1 MKSSN
6 IGGQAVMEGIMMRH
20 KDKYS
25 IAVRRPDNGIEL
37 KVEDYKCVFGN
48 AKFLK
53 YPLIRGVVSF
63 VDSLVVGTK
72 CLMYSA
78 EIAGDEEDEEDKQK
92 NAALS
97 EEEFAAKKA
106 KEDKQFKWLLY
117 VTVAVSIVVSVAAF
131 MLLPYALASLCR
143 RVGASEFAVTIVEA
157 FVKLALF
164 MGYMLLISRMK
175 DIQRTFMYHG
185 AEHKCINCIEN
196 GARLTV
202 ENVMNSSR
210 YHKRCGTSFL
220 FIVMFI
226 SVVFFIFIRVDNTAL
241 QIVIRLLLVPV
252 IAGVSYEF
260 IRWAG
265 RNDNGFTVALSRPGM
280 WLQKLTTREPD
291 EDMVEVAIKAV
302 EEVFDWEAFLKEYYQ
317 TSLDMEADIKA
328 AEAKLALTGEL
339 IHKPKKTRKID
350 AREVAMA
357 ETLKSVESKS
367 LAGSDKDS
375 SKSDTENG
383 NSDTLNSD
391 TDVVK
396 TDTTDTGNV
405 EAEPDTVNAVDDT
418 DNGNSDEDNAKSDS
432 EALQEN
438 AESDDK
444 AQESTEADNETSQE
458 NADDDLP
465 EGFEIED
472 HYETVEKIK
481 TETGSK
487 YAFTTENVQ
496 EDIDAS
502 ENMSVEEV
510 EAAFEIEETEQEEEN
525 ISELKSLLK
534 GKTTSIAGPS
544 GVGKSSLI
552 NLLQSEVKM
561 ETGSISKKIDRG
573 KHTTRHSE
581 LIVIGED
588 SYIMDTP
595 GFSSLYVNDF
605 EKEDLKYYFPE
616 FTPFEGQ
623 CKFNG
628 CDHIHEPGCAVKEAV
643 EEGKIHKIRY
653 EDYTEMY
660 RELKERKR
668 Y

>member
-1 MKSSN
+1 MKPSG
-6 IGGQAVMEGIMMRH
+6 IGGQAVIEGIMMRN

-25 IAVRRPDNGIEL
+25 IAVRKPDNEIEVTVRES
-37 KVEDYKCVFGN
+37 KVLTEKYKWMS
-48 AKFLK
+48 
-53 YPLIRGVVSF
+53 YPVIRGVVSF
-63 VDSLVVGTK
+63 IDSLITGISTIN
-72 CLMYSA
+72 YSA
-78 EIAGDEEDEEDKQK
+78 SFYDDPDEQKKTKADEIGKSIFKDKFESVLM
-92 NAALS
+92 AL
-97 EEEFAAKKA
+97 
-106 KEDKQFKWLLY
+106 
-117 VTVAVSIVVSVAAF
+117 TVIVSVFLAVGLF
-131 MLLPYALASLCR
+131 MLLPYYVSRLVKGYVASKTLLNLIEGLV
-143 RVGASEFAVTIVEA
+143 RVAIFILYLV
-157 FVKLALF
+157 
-164 MGYMLLISRMK
+164 LISLMK
-175 DIQRTFMYHG
+175 DIKRTFMYHG

-350 AREVAMA
+350 AKEVAMA

-367 LAGSDKDS
+367 LAGSDKA
-375 SKSDTENG
+375 KPADTNKTADKPDNKTGEADKHNWD
-383 NSDTLNSD
+383 NSNNK
-391 TDVVK
+391 DV
-396 TDTTDTGNV
+396 N
-405 EAEPDTVNAVDDT
+405 
-418 DNGNSDEDNAKSDS
+418 
-432 EALQEN
+432 EN

-458 NADDDLP
+458 NADYDLP

-496 EDIDAS
+496 EDIDES

-525 ISELKSLLK
+525 IS
-534 GKTTSIAGPS
+534 AD
-544 GVGKSSLI
+544 
-552 NLLQSEVKM
+552 EVPLFKQR
-561 ETGSISKKIDRG
+561 DR
-573 KHTTRHSE
+573 E
-581 LIVIGED
+581 
-588 SYIMDTP
+588 
-595 GFSSLYVNDF
+595 
-605 EKEDLKYYFPE
+605 
-616 FTPFEGQ
+616 
-623 CKFNG
+623 
-628 CDHIHEPGCAVKEAV
+628 
-643 EEGKIHKIRY
+643 
-653 EDYTEMY
+653 
-660 RELKERKR
+660 
-668 Y
+668 

>member
-1 MKSSN
+1 MKPSG
-6 IGGQAVMEGIMMRH
+6 IGGQAVIEGIMMRN

-25 IAVRRPDNGIEL
+25 IAVRKPDNEIEVTVRES
-37 KVEDYKCVFGN
+37 KVLTEKH
-48 AKFLK
+48 KWMS
-53 YPLIRGVVSF
+53 YPVIRGVVSF
-63 VDSLVVGTK
+63 IDSLITGISTIN
-72 CLMYSA
+72 YSA
-78 EIAGDEEDEEDKQK
+78 SFYDDPDEQKKTKADEIGKSIFKDKFESVLM
-92 NAALS
+92 AL
-97 EEEFAAKKA
+97 
-106 KEDKQFKWLLY
+106 
-117 VTVAVSIVVSVAAF
+117 TVIVSVFLAVGLF
-131 MLLPYALASLCR
+131 MLLPYYVSRLVKGYVASKTLLNLIEGLV
-143 RVGASEFAVTIVEA
+143 RVAIFILYLV
-157 FVKLALF
+157 
-164 MGYMLLISRMK
+164 LISLMK
-175 DIQRTFMYHG
+175 DIKRTFMYHG

-367 LAGSDKDS
+367 LAGSDKAKPADTNKTADKPDNKTGETDKNNWNNSNNNKDVNDNAEPADKDSYNSDKDS

-391 TDVVK
+391 TDTVK
-396 TDTTDTGNV
+396 TDTGNV

-444 AQESTEADNETSQE
+444 AQEITEADNETSQE

-487 YAFTTENVQ
+487 YAIATENVQ
-496 EDIDAS
+496 EDIDES

-525 ISELKSLLK
+525 IS
-534 GKTTSIAGPS
+534 AD
-544 GVGKSSLI
+544 
-552 NLLQSEVKM
+552 EVPLFKQR
-561 ETGSISKKIDRG
+561 DR
-573 KHTTRHSE
+573 E
-581 LIVIGED
+581 
-588 SYIMDTP
+588 
-595 GFSSLYVNDF
+595 
-605 EKEDLKYYFPE
+605 
-616 FTPFEGQ
+616 
-623 CKFNG
+623 
-628 CDHIHEPGCAVKEAV
+628 
-643 EEGKIHKIRY
+643 
-653 EDYTEMY
+653 
-660 RELKERKR
+660 
-668 Y
+668 

>member
-1 MKSSN
+1 MKPSG
-6 IGGQAVMEGIMMRH
+6 IGGQAVIEGIMMRN

-25 IAVRRPDNGIEL
+25 IAVRKPDNEIEVTVRES
-37 KVEDYKCVFGN
+37 KVLTEKH
-48 AKFLK
+48 KWMS
-53 YPLIRGVVSF
+53 YPVIRGVVSF
-63 VDSLVVGTK
+63 IDSLITGISTIN
-72 CLMYSA
+72 YSA
-78 EIAGDEEDEEDKQK
+78 SFYDDPDEQKKTKADEIGKSIFKDKFESVLM
-92 NAALS
+92 AL
-97 EEEFAAKKA
+97 
-106 KEDKQFKWLLY
+106 
-117 VTVAVSIVVSVAAF
+117 TVIVSVFLAVGLF
-131 MLLPYALASLCR
+131 MLLPYYVSRLVKGYVASKTLLNLIEGLV
-143 RVGASEFAVTIVEA
+143 RVAIFILYLV
-157 FVKLALF
+157 
-164 MGYMLLISRMK
+164 LISLMK
-175 DIQRTFMYHG
+175 DIKRTFMYHG

-252 IAGVSYEF
+252 IAGVAYEF

-367 LAGSDKDS
+367 LAGSDKAKPADTNKTADKPDNKTGEADKHNWDNSNNKDVNENAESADKDGYNSDKDS

-496 EDIDAS
+496 EDIDES

-525 ISELKSLLK
+525 IS
-534 GKTTSIAGPS
+534 AD
-544 GVGKSSLI
+544 
-552 NLLQSEVKM
+552 EVPLFKQR
-561 ETGSISKKIDRG
+561 DR
-573 KHTTRHSE
+573 E
-581 LIVIGED
+581 
-588 SYIMDTP
+588 
-595 GFSSLYVNDF
+595 
-605 EKEDLKYYFPE
+605 
-616 FTPFEGQ
+616 
-623 CKFNG
+623 
-628 CDHIHEPGCAVKEAV
+628 
-643 EEGKIHKIRY
+643 
-653 EDYTEMY
+653 
-660 RELKERKR
+660 
-668 Y
+668 

>member
-1 MKSSN
+1 MKPSG
-6 IGGQAVMEGIMMRH
+6 IGGQAVIEGIMMRN

-25 IAVRRPDNGIEL
+25 IAVRKPDNEIEVTVRES
-37 KVEDYKCVFGN
+37 KVLTEKH
-48 AKFLK
+48 KWMS
-53 YPLIRGVVSF
+53 YPVIRGVVSF
-63 VDSLVVGTK
+63 IDSLITGISTIN
-72 CLMYSA
+72 YSA
-78 EIAGDEEDEEDKQK
+78 SFYDDPDEQKKTKADEIGKSIFKDKFESVLM
-92 NAALS
+92 AL
-97 EEEFAAKKA
+97 
-106 KEDKQFKWLLY
+106 
-117 VTVAVSIVVSVAAF
+117 TVIVSVFLTVDLF
-131 MLLPYALASLCR
+131 MLLPYYVSRLVKGYVASKTLLNLIEGLV
-143 RVGASEFAVTIVEA
+143 RVAIFILYLV
-157 FVKLALF
+157 
-164 MGYMLLISRMK
+164 LISLMK
-175 DIQRTFMYHG
+175 DIKRTFMYHG

-350 AREVAMA
+350 AKEVAMA

-367 LAGSDKDS
+367 LAGSDKAKPADTNKTADKPDNKTGEADKHNWDNSNNKDVNENAESADKDGYNSDKDS

-383 NSDTLNSD
+383 DSDTLNSD

-496 EDIDAS
+496 EDIDES

-525 ISELKSLLK
+525 IS
-534 GKTTSIAGPS
+534 AD
-544 GVGKSSLI
+544 
-552 NLLQSEVKM
+552 EVPLFKQR
-561 ETGSISKKIDRG
+561 DR
-573 KHTTRHSE
+573 E
-581 LIVIGED
+581 
-588 SYIMDTP
+588 
-595 GFSSLYVNDF
+595 
-605 EKEDLKYYFPE
+605 
-616 FTPFEGQ
+616 
-623 CKFNG
+623 
-628 CDHIHEPGCAVKEAV
+628 
-643 EEGKIHKIRY
+643 
-653 EDYTEMY
+653 
-660 RELKERKR
+660 
-668 Y
+668 

>member
-1 MKSSN
+1 MKPSG
-6 IGGQAVMEGIMMRH
+6 IGGQAVIEGIMMRN

-25 IAVRRPDNGIEL
+25 IAVRKPDNEIEVTVRES
-37 KVEDYKCVFGN
+37 KVLTEKYKWMS
-48 AKFLK
+48 
-53 YPLIRGVVSF
+53 YPVIRGVVSF
-63 VDSLVVGTK
+63 IDSLITGISTIN
-72 CLMYSA
+72 YSA
-78 EIAGDEEDEEDKQK
+78 SFYDDPDEQKKTKADEIGKSIFKDKFESVLM
-92 NAALS
+92 AL
-97 EEEFAAKKA
+97 
-106 KEDKQFKWLLY
+106 
-117 VTVAVSIVVSVAAF
+117 TVIVSVFLAVGLF
-131 MLLPYALASLCR
+131 MLLPYYVSRLVKGYVASKTLLNLIEGLV
-143 RVGASEFAVTIVEA
+143 RVAIFILYLV
-157 FVKLALF
+157 
-164 MGYMLLISRMK
+164 LISLMK
-175 DIQRTFMYHG
+175 DIKRTFMYHG

-367 LAGSDKDS
+367 LAGSDKAKPADTNKTADKPDNKTGEADKHNWDNSNNKDVNENAESADKDGYNSDKDS

-496 EDIDAS
+496 EDIDES

-525 ISELKSLLK
+525 IS
-534 GKTTSIAGPS
+534 AD
-544 GVGKSSLI
+544 
-552 NLLQSEVKM
+552 EVPLFKQR
-561 ETGSISKKIDRG
+561 DR
-573 KHTTRHSE
+573 E
-581 LIVIGED
+581 
-588 SYIMDTP
+588 
-595 GFSSLYVNDF
+595 
-605 EKEDLKYYFPE
+605 
-616 FTPFEGQ
+616 
-623 CKFNG
+623 
-628 CDHIHEPGCAVKEAV
+628 
-643 EEGKIHKIRY
+643 
-653 EDYTEMY
+653 
-660 RELKERKR
+660 
-668 Y
+668 

>member
-1 MKSSN
+1 MKPSG
-6 IGGQAVMEGIMMRH
+6 IGGQAVIEGIMMRN

-25 IAVRRPDNGIEL
+25 IAVRKPDNEIEVTVRES
-37 KVEDYKCVFGN
+37 KVLTEKH
-48 AKFLK
+48 KWMS
-53 YPLIRGVVSF
+53 YPVIRGVVSF
-63 VDSLVVGTK
+63 IDSLITGISTIN
-72 CLMYSA
+72 YSA
-78 EIAGDEEDEEDKQK
+78 SFYDDPDEQKKTKADEIGKSIFKDKFESVLM
-92 NAALS
+92 AL
-97 EEEFAAKKA
+97 
-106 KEDKQFKWLLY
+106 
-117 VTVAVSIVVSVAAF
+117 TVIVSVFLAVGLF
-131 MLLPYALASLCR
+131 MLLPYYVSRLVKGYVASKTLLNLIEGLV
-143 RVGASEFAVTIVEA
+143 RVAIFILYLV
-157 FVKLALF
+157 
-164 MGYMLLISRMK
+164 LISLMK
-175 DIQRTFMYHG
+175 DIKRTFMYHG

-265 RNDNGFTVALSRPGM
+265 RNDNGFTVVLSRPGM

-328 AEAKLALTGEL
+328 AEAKLAMTGEL

-350 AREVAMA
+350 AKEVAMA

-367 LAGSDKDS
+367 LAGSDKAKPADTNKTADKPDNKTGEADKHNWDNSNNKDVNENAESADKDGYNSDKDS

-496 EDIDAS
+496 EDIDES

-525 ISELKSLLK
+525 IS
-534 GKTTSIAGPS
+534 AD
-544 GVGKSSLI
+544 
-552 NLLQSEVKM
+552 EVPLFKQR
-561 ETGSISKKIDRG
+561 DR
-573 KHTTRHSE
+573 E
-581 LIVIGED
+581 
-588 SYIMDTP
+588 
-595 GFSSLYVNDF
+595 
-605 EKEDLKYYFPE
+605 
-616 FTPFEGQ
+616 
-623 CKFNG
+623 
-628 CDHIHEPGCAVKEAV
+628 
-643 EEGKIHKIRY
+643 
-653 EDYTEMY
+653 
-660 RELKERKR
+660 
-668 Y
+668 

>member
-1 MKSSN
+1 MKPSG
-6 IGGQAVMEGIMMRH
+6 IGGQAVIEGIMMRN

-25 IAVRRPDNGIEL
+25 IAVRKPDNEIEVTVRES
-37 KVEDYKCVFGN
+37 KVLTEKH
-48 AKFLK
+48 KWMS
-53 YPLIRGVVSF
+53 YPVIRGVVSF
-63 VDSLVVGTK
+63 IDSLITGISTIN
-72 CLMYSA
+72 YSA
-78 EIAGDEEDEEDKQK
+78 SFYDDPDEQKKTKADEIGKSIFKDKFESVLM
-92 NAALS
+92 AL
-97 EEEFAAKKA
+97 
-106 KEDKQFKWLLY
+106 
-117 VTVAVSIVVSVAAF
+117 TVIVSVFLAVGLF
-131 MLLPYALASLCR
+131 MLLPYYVSRLVKGYVASKTLLNLIEGLV
-143 RVGASEFAVTIVEA
+143 RVAIFILYLV
-157 FVKLALF
+157 
-164 MGYMLLISRMK
+164 LISLMK
-175 DIQRTFMYHG
+175 DIKRTFMYHG

-252 IAGVSYEF
+252 IAGVAYEF

-302 EEVFDWEAFLKEYYQ
+302 EEVFDWEVFLKEYYQ

-367 LAGSDKDS
+367 LAGSDKAKPADTNKTADKPDNKTGEADKHNWDNSNNKDVNENAESADKDGYNSDKDS

-496 EDIDAS
+496 EDIDES

-525 ISELKSLLK
+525 IS
-534 GKTTSIAGPS
+534 AD
-544 GVGKSSLI
+544 
-552 NLLQSEVKM
+552 EVPLFKQR
-561 ETGSISKKIDRG
+561 DR
-573 KHTTRHSE
+573 E
-581 LIVIGED
+581 
-588 SYIMDTP
+588 
-595 GFSSLYVNDF
+595 
-605 EKEDLKYYFPE
+605 
-616 FTPFEGQ
+616 
-623 CKFNG
+623 
-628 CDHIHEPGCAVKEAV
+628 
-643 EEGKIHKIRY
+643 
-653 EDYTEMY
+653 
-660 RELKERKR
+660 
-668 Y
+668 

>member
-1 MKSSN
+1 MKPSG
-6 IGGQAVMEGIMMRH
+6 IGGQAVIEGIMMRN

-25 IAVRRPDNGIEL
+25 IAVRKPDNEIEVTVRES
-37 KVEDYKCVFGN
+37 KVLTEKH
-48 AKFLK
+48 KWMS
-53 YPLIRGVVSF
+53 YPVIRGVVSF
-63 VDSLVVGTK
+63 IDSLITGISTIN
-72 CLMYSA
+72 YSA
-78 EIAGDEEDEEDKQK
+78 SFYDDPDEQKKTKADEIGKSIFKDKFESVLM
-92 NAALS
+92 AL
-97 EEEFAAKKA
+97 
-106 KEDKQFKWLLY
+106 
-117 VTVAVSIVVSVAAF
+117 TVIVSVFLAVGLF
-131 MLLPYALASLCR
+131 MLLPYYVSRLVKGYVASKTLLNLIEGLV
-143 RVGASEFAVTIVEA
+143 RVAIFILYLV
-157 FVKLALF
+157 
-164 MGYMLLISRMK
+164 LISLMK
-175 DIQRTFMYHG
+175 DIKRTFMYHG

-367 LAGSDKDS
+367 LAGSDKAKPADTNKTADKPDNKTGEADKHNWDNSNNNKAVNENAESADKDS
-375 SKSDTENG
+375 Y
-383 NSDTLNSD
+383 NSD
-391 TDVVK
+391 TDTVK

-418 DNGNSDEDNAKSDS
+418 DNGNSDEDNAKSDG

-496 EDIDAS
+496 EDIDES

-525 ISELKSLLK
+525 IS
-534 GKTTSIAGPS
+534 AD
-544 GVGKSSLI
+544 
-552 NLLQSEVKM
+552 EVPLFKQR
-561 ETGSISKKIDRG
+561 DR
-573 KHTTRHSE
+573 E
-581 LIVIGED
+581 
-588 SYIMDTP
+588 
-595 GFSSLYVNDF
+595 
-605 EKEDLKYYFPE
+605 
-616 FTPFEGQ
+616 
-623 CKFNG
+623 
-628 CDHIHEPGCAVKEAV
+628 
-643 EEGKIHKIRY
+643 
-653 EDYTEMY
+653 
-660 RELKERKR
+660 
-668 Y
+668 

>member
-1 MKSSN
+1 
-6 IGGQAVMEGIMMRH
+6 
-20 KDKYS
+20 
-25 IAVRRPDNGIEL
+25 
-37 KVEDYKCVFGN
+37 
-48 AKFLK
+48 
-53 YPLIRGVVSF
+53 
-63 VDSLVVGTK
+63 
-72 CLMYSA
+72 
-78 EIAGDEEDEEDKQK
+78 
-92 NAALS
+92 
-97 EEEFAAKKA
+97 
-106 KEDKQFKWLLY
+106 
-117 VTVAVSIVVSVAAF
+117 
-131 MLLPYALASLCR
+131 
-143 RVGASEFAVTIVEA
+143 
-157 FVKLALF
+157 
-164 MGYMLLISRMK
+164 
-175 DIQRTFMYHG
+175 MYHG

-405 EAEPDTVNAVDDT
+405 EAEPD
-418 DNGNSDEDNAKSDS
+418 S

-496 EDIDAS
+496 EDIDES

-525 ISELKSLLK
+525 IS
-534 GKTTSIAGPS
+534 AD
-544 GVGKSSLI
+544 
-552 NLLQSEVKM
+552 EVPLFKQR
-561 ETGSISKKIDRG
+561 DR
-573 KHTTRHSE
+573 E
-581 LIVIGED
+581 
-588 SYIMDTP
+588 
-595 GFSSLYVNDF
+595 
-605 EKEDLKYYFPE
+605 
-616 FTPFEGQ
+616 
-623 CKFNG
+623 
-628 CDHIHEPGCAVKEAV
+628 
-643 EEGKIHKIRY
+643 
-653 EDYTEMY
+653 
-660 RELKERKR
+660 
-668 Y
+668 

>member
-1 MKSSN
+1 MKPSG
-6 IGGQAVMEGIMMRH
+6 IGGQAVIEGIMMRN

-25 IAVRRPDNGIEL
+25 IAVRKPDNEIEVTVRES
-37 KVEDYKCVFGN
+37 KVLTEKH
-48 AKFLK
+48 KWMS
-53 YPLIRGVVSF
+53 YPVIRGVVSF
-63 VDSLVVGTK
+63 IDSLITGISTIN
-72 CLMYSA
+72 YSA
-78 EIAGDEEDEEDKQK
+78 SFYDDPDEQKKTKADEIGKSIFKDKFESVLM
-92 NAALS
+92 AL
-97 EEEFAAKKA
+97 
-106 KEDKQFKWLLY
+106 
-117 VTVAVSIVVSVAAF
+117 TVIVSVFLAVGLF
-131 MLLPYALASLCR
+131 MLLPYYVSRLVKGYVASKTLLNLIEGLV
-143 RVGASEFAVTIVEA
+143 RVAIFILYLV
-157 FVKLALF
+157 
-164 MGYMLLISRMK
+164 LISLMK
-175 DIQRTFMYHG
+175 DIKRTFMYHG

-241 QIVIRLLLVPV
+241 QIVIRLLIVPV

-367 LAGSDKDS
+367 LAGSDKAKPADTNKTADKPDNKTGEADKHNWDNSNNKDVNENAESADKDGYNSDKDS

-405 EAEPDTVNAVDDT
+405 EAEPDTVNAVDDI

-444 AQESTEADNETSQE
+444 AQESAEADNETSQE
-458 NADDDLP
+458 SADDDLP

-496 EDIDAS
+496 EDIDES

-525 ISELKSLLK
+525 IS
-534 GKTTSIAGPS
+534 AD
-544 GVGKSSLI
+544 
-552 NLLQSEVKM
+552 EVPLFKQR
-561 ETGSISKKIDRG
+561 DR
-573 KHTTRHSE
+573 E
-581 LIVIGED
+581 
-588 SYIMDTP
+588 
-595 GFSSLYVNDF
+595 
-605 EKEDLKYYFPE
+605 
-616 FTPFEGQ
+616 
-623 CKFNG
+623 
-628 CDHIHEPGCAVKEAV
+628 
-643 EEGKIHKIRY
+643 
-653 EDYTEMY
+653 
-660 RELKERKR
+660 
-668 Y
+668 

>member
-1 MKSSN
+1 MKPSG
-6 IGGQAVMEGIMMRH
+6 IGGQAVIEGIMMRN

-25 IAVRRPDNGIEL
+25 IAVRKPDNEIEVTVRES
-37 KVEDYKCVFGN
+37 KVLTEKH
-48 AKFLK
+48 KWMS
-53 YPLIRGVVSF
+53 YPVIRGVVSF
-63 VDSLVVGTK
+63 IDSLITGISTIN
-72 CLMYSA
+72 YSA
-78 EIAGDEEDEEDKQK
+78 SFYDDPDEQKKTKADEIGKSIFKDKFESVLM
-92 NAALS
+92 AL
-97 EEEFAAKKA
+97 
-106 KEDKQFKWLLY
+106 
-117 VTVAVSIVVSVAAF
+117 TVIVSVFLAVGLF
-131 MLLPYALASLCR
+131 MLLPYYVSRLVKGYVASKTLLNLIEGLV
-143 RVGASEFAVTIVEA
+143 RVAIFILYLV
-157 FVKLALF
+157 
-164 MGYMLLISRMK
+164 LISLMK
-175 DIQRTFMYHG
+175 DIKRTFMYHG

-350 AREVAMA
+350 AKEVAMA

-367 LAGSDKDS
+367 LAGSDKAKPADTNKTADKPDNKTGEADKHNWDNSNNKDVNENAESADKDGYNSDKDS

-418 DNGNSDEDNAKSDS
+418 DNGNSDEDNAKSDG

-496 EDIDAS
+496 EDIDES

-510 EAAFEIEETEQEEEN
+510 EAAFEIEEPEQEEEN
-525 ISELKSLLK
+525 IS
-534 GKTTSIAGPS
+534 AD
-544 GVGKSSLI
+544 
-552 NLLQSEVKM
+552 EVPLFKQR
-561 ETGSISKKIDRG
+561 DR
-573 KHTTRHSE
+573 E
-581 LIVIGED
+581 
-588 SYIMDTP
+588 
-595 GFSSLYVNDF
+595 
-605 EKEDLKYYFPE
+605 
-616 FTPFEGQ
+616 
-623 CKFNG
+623 
-628 CDHIHEPGCAVKEAV
+628 
-643 EEGKIHKIRY
+643 
-653 EDYTEMY
+653 
-660 RELKERKR
+660 
-668 Y
+668 

>member
-1 MKSSN
+1 MKPSG
-6 IGGQAVMEGIMMRH
+6 IGGQAVIEGIMMRN

-25 IAVRRPDNGIEL
+25 IAVRKPDNEIEVTVRES
-37 KVEDYKCVFGN
+37 KVLTEKH
-48 AKFLK
+48 KWMS
-53 YPLIRGVVSF
+53 YPVIRGVVSF
-63 VDSLVVGTK
+63 IDSLITGISTIN
-72 CLMYSA
+72 YSA
-78 EIAGDEEDEEDKQK
+78 SFYDDPDEQKKTKADEIGKSIFKDKFESVLM
-92 NAALS
+92 AL
-97 EEEFAAKKA
+97 
-106 KEDKQFKWLLY
+106 
-117 VTVAVSIVVSVAAF
+117 TVIVSVFLAVGLF
-131 MLLPYALASLCR
+131 MLLPYYVSRLVKGYVASKTLLNLIEGLV
-143 RVGASEFAVTIVEA
+143 RVAIFILYLV
-157 FVKLALF
+157 
-164 MGYMLLISRMK
+164 LISLMK
-175 DIQRTFMYHG
+175 DIKRTFMYHG

-252 IAGVSYEF
+252 IAGVAYEF

-302 EEVFDWEAFLKEYYQ
+302 EEVFDWEVFLKEYYQ

-367 LAGSDKDS
+367 LAGSDKAKPADTNKTADKPDNKTGETDKHNWDNSNNNKAVNENAESADKDGYNSDKDS

-444 AQESTEADNETSQE
+444 AQESTEADNEMSQE
-458 NADDDLP
+458 NANDDLP

-472 HYETVEKIK
+472 HYETVEEIK

-487 YAFTTENVQ
+487 YAIATENVQ
-496 EDIDAS
+496 EDIDES

-525 ISELKSLLK
+525 IS
-534 GKTTSIAGPS
+534 AD
-544 GVGKSSLI
+544 
-552 NLLQSEVKM
+552 EVPLFKQR
-561 ETGSISKKIDRG
+561 DR
-573 KHTTRHSE
+573 E
-581 LIVIGED
+581 
-588 SYIMDTP
+588 
-595 GFSSLYVNDF
+595 
-605 EKEDLKYYFPE
+605 
-616 FTPFEGQ
+616 
-623 CKFNG
+623 
-628 CDHIHEPGCAVKEAV
+628 
-643 EEGKIHKIRY
+643 
-653 EDYTEMY
+653 
-660 RELKERKR
+660 
-668 Y
+668 

>member
-1 MKSSN
+1 MKPSG
-6 IGGQAVMEGIMMRH
+6 IGGQAVIEGIMMRN

-25 IAVRRPDNGIEL
+25 IAVRKPDNEIEVTVRES
-37 KVEDYKCVFGN
+37 KVLTEKH
-48 AKFLK
+48 KWMS
-53 YPLIRGVVSF
+53 YPVIRGVVSF
-63 VDSLVVGTK
+63 IDSLITGISTIN
-72 CLMYSA
+72 YSA
-78 EIAGDEEDEEDKQK
+78 SFYDDPDEQKKTKADEIGKSIFKDKFESVLM
-92 NAALS
+92 AL
-97 EEEFAAKKA
+97 
-106 KEDKQFKWLLY
+106 
-117 VTVAVSIVVSVAAF
+117 TVIVSVFLAVGLF
-131 MLLPYALASLCR
+131 MLLPYYVSRLVKGYVASKTLLNLIEGLV
-143 RVGASEFAVTIVEA
+143 RVAIFILYLV
-157 FVKLALF
+157 
-164 MGYMLLISRMK
+164 LISLMK
-175 DIQRTFMYHG
+175 DIKRTFMYHG

-367 LAGSDKDS
+367 LAGSDKAKPADTNKTADKPDNKTGETDKHNWDNSNNNKAVNENAESADKDS
-375 SKSDTENG
+375 Y
-383 NSDTLNSD
+383 NSD
-391 TDVVK
+391 TDTVK

-444 AQESTEADNETSQE
+444 AQESTEADNEMSQE

-496 EDIDAS
+496 EDIDES

-525 ISELKSLLK
+525 IS
-534 GKTTSIAGPS
+534 AD
-544 GVGKSSLI
+544 
-552 NLLQSEVKM
+552 EVPLFKQR
-561 ETGSISKKIDRG
+561 DR
-573 KHTTRHSE
+573 E
-581 LIVIGED
+581 
-588 SYIMDTP
+588 
-595 GFSSLYVNDF
+595 
-605 EKEDLKYYFPE
+605 
-616 FTPFEGQ
+616 
-623 CKFNG
+623 
-628 CDHIHEPGCAVKEAV
+628 
-643 EEGKIHKIRY
+643 
-653 EDYTEMY
+653 
-660 RELKERKR
+660 
-668 Y
+668 

>member
-1 MKSSN
+1 MKPSG
-6 IGGQAVMEGIMMRH
+6 IGGQAVIEGIMMRN

-25 IAVRRPDNGIEL
+25 IAVRKPDNEIEVTVRES
-37 KVEDYKCVFGN
+37 KVLTEKH
-48 AKFLK
+48 KWMS
-53 YPLIRGVVSF
+53 YPVIRGVVSF
-63 VDSLVVGTK
+63 IDSLITGISTIN
-72 CLMYSA
+72 YSA
-78 EIAGDEEDEEDKQK
+78 SFYDDPDEQKKTKADEIGKSIFKDKFESVLM
-92 NAALS
+92 AL
-97 EEEFAAKKA
+97 
-106 KEDKQFKWLLY
+106 
-117 VTVAVSIVVSVAAF
+117 TVIVSVFLAVGLF
-131 MLLPYALASLCR
+131 MLLPYYVSRLVKGYVASKTLLNLIEGLV
-143 RVGASEFAVTIVEA
+143 RVAIFILYLV
-157 FVKLALF
+157 
-164 MGYMLLISRMK
+164 LISLMK
-175 DIQRTFMYHG
+175 DIKRTFMYHG

-302 EEVFDWEAFLKEYYQ
+302 EEVFDWEVFLKEYYQ

-367 LAGSDKDS
+367 LAGSDKAKPADTNKTADKPDNKTGETDKHNWDNSNNNKAVNENAESADKDS
-375 SKSDTENG
+375 Y
-383 NSDTLNSD
+383 NSD
-391 TDVVK
+391 TDTVK

-496 EDIDAS
+496 EDIDES

-525 ISELKSLLK
+525 IS
-534 GKTTSIAGPS
+534 AD
-544 GVGKSSLI
+544 
-552 NLLQSEVKM
+552 EVPLFKQR
-561 ETGSISKKIDRG
+561 DR
-573 KHTTRHSE
+573 E
-581 LIVIGED
+581 
-588 SYIMDTP
+588 
-595 GFSSLYVNDF
+595 
-605 EKEDLKYYFPE
+605 
-616 FTPFEGQ
+616 
-623 CKFNG
+623 
-628 CDHIHEPGCAVKEAV
+628 
-643 EEGKIHKIRY
+643 
-653 EDYTEMY
+653 
-660 RELKERKR
+660 
-668 Y
+668 

>member
-1 MKSSN
+1 MKPSG
-6 IGGQAVMEGIMMRH
+6 IGGQAVIEGIMMRN

-25 IAVRRPDNGIEL
+25 IAVRKPDNEIEVTVRES
-37 KVEDYKCVFGN
+37 KVLTEKH
-48 AKFLK
+48 KWMS
-53 YPLIRGVVSF
+53 YPVIRGVVSF
-63 VDSLVVGTK
+63 IDSLITGISTIN
-72 CLMYSA
+72 YSA
-78 EIAGDEEDEEDKQK
+78 SFYDDPDEQKKTKADEIGKSIFKDKFESVLM
-92 NAALS
+92 AL
-97 EEEFAAKKA
+97 
-106 KEDKQFKWLLY
+106 
-117 VTVAVSIVVSVAAF
+117 TVIVSVFLAVGLF
-131 MLLPYALASLCR
+131 MLLPYYVSRLVKGYVASKTLLNLIEGLV
-143 RVGASEFAVTIVEA
+143 RVAIFILYLV
-157 FVKLALF
+157 
-164 MGYMLLISRMK
+164 LISLMK
-175 DIQRTFMYHG
+175 DIKRTFMYHG

-367 LAGSDKDS
+367 LAGSDKAKPADTNKTADKPDNKTGETDKHNWNNSNNNKDVNENAESADKDSYNSDKDS
-375 SKSDTENG
+375 SRSDTENG
-383 NSDTLNSD
+383 NSDTLNAD
-391 TDVVK
+391 TDTVK
-396 TDTTDTGNV
+396 TDTTDTGKV

-444 AQESTEADNETSQE
+444 AQEITEADNETSQE

-487 YAFTTENVQ
+487 YAIATENVQ
-496 EDIDAS
+496 EDIDES

-525 ISELKSLLK
+525 IS
-534 GKTTSIAGPS
+534 AD
-544 GVGKSSLI
+544 
-552 NLLQSEVKM
+552 EVPLFKQR
-561 ETGSISKKIDRG
+561 DR
-573 KHTTRHSE
+573 E
-581 LIVIGED
+581 
-588 SYIMDTP
+588 
-595 GFSSLYVNDF
+595 
-605 EKEDLKYYFPE
+605 
-616 FTPFEGQ
+616 
-623 CKFNG
+623 
-628 CDHIHEPGCAVKEAV
+628 
-643 EEGKIHKIRY
+643 
-653 EDYTEMY
+653 
-660 RELKERKR
+660 
-668 Y
+668 

>member
-1 MKSSN
+1 MKPSG
-6 IGGQAVMEGIMMRH
+6 IGGQAVIEGIMMRN

-25 IAVRRPDNGIEL
+25 IAVRKPDNEIEVTVRES
-37 KVEDYKCVFGN
+37 KVLTEKH
-48 AKFLK
+48 KWMS
-53 YPLIRGVVSF
+53 YPVIRGVVSF
-63 VDSLVVGTK
+63 IDSLITGISTIN
-72 CLMYSA
+72 YSA
-78 EIAGDEEDEEDKQK
+78 SFYDDPDEQKKTKADEIGKSIFKDKFESVLM
-92 NAALS
+92 AL
-97 EEEFAAKKA
+97 
-106 KEDKQFKWLLY
+106 
-117 VTVAVSIVVSVAAF
+117 TVIVSVFLAVGLF
-131 MLLPYALASLCR
+131 MLLPYYVSRLVKGYVASKTLLNLIEGLV
-143 RVGASEFAVTIVEA
+143 RVAIFILYLV
-157 FVKLALF
+157 
-164 MGYMLLISRMK
+164 LISLMK
-175 DIQRTFMYHG
+175 DIKRTFMYHG

-367 LAGSDKDS
+367 LAGSDKAKPADTNKTADKPDNKTGETDKNNWNNSNNNKDVNKNAEPADKDSYNSDKDS

-383 NSDTLNSD
+383 NSDTLNAD
-391 TDVVK
+391 TDTVK

-405 EAEPDTVNAVDDT
+405 EAEPDTLNAVDDT

-444 AQESTEADNETSQE
+444 AQEITEADNETSQE
-458 NADDDLP
+458 SADDDLP

-487 YAFTTENVQ
+487 YAIATENVQ
-496 EDIDAS
+496 EDIDES

-525 ISELKSLLK
+525 IS
-534 GKTTSIAGPS
+534 AD
-544 GVGKSSLI
+544 
-552 NLLQSEVKM
+552 EVPLFKQR
-561 ETGSISKKIDRG
+561 DR
-573 KHTTRHSE
+573 E
-581 LIVIGED
+581 
-588 SYIMDTP
+588 
-595 GFSSLYVNDF
+595 
-605 EKEDLKYYFPE
+605 
-616 FTPFEGQ
+616 
-623 CKFNG
+623 
-628 CDHIHEPGCAVKEAV
+628 
-643 EEGKIHKIRY
+643 
-653 EDYTEMY
+653 
-660 RELKERKR
+660 
-668 Y
+668 

>member
-1 MKSSN
+1 MKPSG
-6 IGGQAVMEGIMMRH
+6 IGGQAVIEGIMMRN

-25 IAVRRPDNGIEL
+25 IAVRKPDNEIEVTVRES
-37 KVEDYKCVFGN
+37 KVLTEKH
-48 AKFLK
+48 KWMS
-53 YPLIRGVVSF
+53 YPVIRGVVSF
-63 VDSLVVGTK
+63 IDSLITGISTIN
-72 CLMYSA
+72 YSA
-78 EIAGDEEDEEDKQK
+78 SFYDDPDEQKKTKADEIGKSIFKDKFESVLM
-92 NAALS
+92 AL
-97 EEEFAAKKA
+97 
-106 KEDKQFKWLLY
+106 
-117 VTVAVSIVVSVAAF
+117 TVIVSVFLAVGLF
-131 MLLPYALASLCR
+131 MLLPYYVSRLVKGYVASKTLLNLIEGLV
-143 RVGASEFAVTIVEA
+143 RVAIFILYLV
-157 FVKLALF
+157 
-164 MGYMLLISRMK
+164 LISLMK
-175 DIQRTFMYHG
+175 DIKRTFMYHG

-252 IAGVSYEF
+252 IAGVAYEF

-302 EEVFDWEAFLKEYYQ
+302 EEVFDWEVFLKEYYQ

-367 LAGSDKDS
+367 LAGSDKAKPADTNKTADKPDNKTGETDKHNWDNSNNNKAVNENAESADKDS
-375 SKSDTENG
+375 Y
-383 NSDTLNSD
+383 NSD
-391 TDVVK
+391 TDTVK

-444 AQESTEADNETSQE
+444 AQESTEADNEMSQE
-458 NADDDLP
+458 NANDDLP

-487 YAFTTENVQ
+487 YAIATENVQ
-496 EDIDAS
+496 EDIDES

-525 ISELKSLLK
+525 IS
-534 GKTTSIAGPS
+534 AD
-544 GVGKSSLI
+544 
-552 NLLQSEVKM
+552 EVPLFKQR
-561 ETGSISKKIDRG
+561 DR
-573 KHTTRHSE
+573 E
-581 LIVIGED
+581 
-588 SYIMDTP
+588 
-595 GFSSLYVNDF
+595 
-605 EKEDLKYYFPE
+605 
-616 FTPFEGQ
+616 
-623 CKFNG
+623 
-628 CDHIHEPGCAVKEAV
+628 
-643 EEGKIHKIRY
+643 
-653 EDYTEMY
+653 
-660 RELKERKR
+660 
-668 Y
+668 